1 MEIFEIG
8 DLKFEPYLLTFILTI
23 VLKFGK
29 GMYGDEYLFL
39 RFQMPFDLVSMI
51 IVEKFGK
58 YLDGEY
64 LFLRFEIFRHLAST
78 FPFRRAKKFEDKL

>member
-23 VLKFGK
+23 VLKFRK

-39 RFQMPFDLVSMI
+39 RFQMLFDLVSMI
-51 IVEKFGK
+51 IVEKFGW
-58 YLDGEY
+58 
-64 LFLRFEIFRHLAST
+64 
-78 FPFRRAKKFEDKL
+78 

>member
-51 IVEKFGK
+51 IVEKFGW
-58 YLDGEY
+58 
-64 LFLRFEIFRHLAST
+64 
-78 FPFRRAKKFEDKL
+78 